1 MSDQKIRMVTLAI
14 LAMFALKT
22 VMRRKDAMHPD
33 DSGEGQQ

>member
-1 MSDQKIRMVTLAI
+1 MVTLAI

-33 DSGEGQQ
+33 DSGEEGQQ